1 MKQNYSLL
9 VTLITIL
16 FLSFT
21 ANAKN
26 RTQIQNGVYLV
37 TYGNTAVIEDE
48 INHRTISMV
57 ISQEISD
64 RKTNEKVYKVVC
76 GKYTRR
82 VAQWALHEAIKAGY
96 QAAVGT
102 GGSSLTV
109 SAIALAADLA
119 YEMAC
124 EYFEP

>member
-1 MKQNYSLL
+1 MKLNYSIL

-16 FLSFT
+16 FLPFT
-21 ANAKN
+21 ANAQK
-26 RTQIQNGVYLV
+26 RTQIQEGVYLV
-37 TYGNTAVIEDE
+37 VYGNTAVIEDE
-48 INHRTISMV
+48 INHRTISME
-57 ISQEISD
+57 ISQEIKD
-64 RKTNEKVYKVVC
+64 RRTNEKIYKVVC

-96 QAAVGT
+96 EAAVGS
-102 GGSSLTV
+102 GGSSLTI